1 MRAAENLESV
11 PASPFYRPLF
21 RMSQEI
27 DSTPVTRSEIERNVL
42 LVTYVLYGLGFFS
55 VITAVA
61 GVIINHV
68 KLRDCRDPVAY
79 SHHRWLMRTFWFTVL
94 WSLVCLVLTTVM
106 IGFIGYV
113 VLWLWG
119 LYRFI
124 RGVLAFAEH
133 RALPGPTS

>member
-1 MRAAENLESV
+1 MNHEIEPATV
-11 PASPFYRPLF
+11 P
-21 RMSQEI
+21 
-27 DSTPVTRSEIERNVL
+27 RSEVERNVL

-55 VITAVA
+55 GITAVA

-68 KLRDCRDPVAY
+68 KLRECYDPVAY

-94 WSLVCLVLTTVM
+94 WSLICLVLTAVV
-106 IGFIGYV
+106 IGFVGYA

-133 RALPGPTS
+133 RALPGPRS

>member
-1 MRAAENLESV
+1 MRMNQQLDN
-11 PASPFYRPLF
+11 PA
-21 RMSQEI
+21 
-27 DSTPVTRSEIERNVL
+27 VTRSELERNVL

-68 KLRDCRDPVAY
+68 KLRDCRDPVAR

-94 WSLVCLVLTTVM
+94 WSLVCLVLTTVA
-106 IGFIGYV
+106 IGFLGYV
-113 VLWLWG
+113 ILWLWG

-133 RALPGPTS
+133 RAVPDAES

>member
-1 MRAAENLESV
+1 
-11 PASPFYRPLF
+11 
-21 RMSQEI
+21 MSQDI
-27 DSTPVTRSEIERNVL
+27 DNPSVTRSEVERNML

-55 VITAVA
+55 LITAVA

-68 KLRDCRDPVAY
+68 KLHDCGDPVAR

-106 IGFIGYV
+106 IGFIGYAI
-113 VLWLWG
+113 LWLWG
-119 LYRFI
+119 LYRLI
-124 RGVLAFAEH
+124 RGVLAFVEH